1 MMPPYVET
9 WKAIARMLGRS
20 ERWCRYMTRVP
31 DPLPVYK
38 VGGIVRINEPDLSV
52 WLARQRER
60 TLPVGAPNGAV
71 VEFRPV
77 DELIIES

>member
-38 VGGIVRINEPDLSV
+38 VGGIVRINEADLGV

-60 TLPVGAPNGAV
+60 TLPGGPQHGAV

-77 DELIIES
+77 HELIIES

>member
-9 WKAIARMLGRS
+9 WKAIARVLGRS

-38 VGGIVRINEPDLSV
+38 VGGIVRINDNDLAV

-60 TLPVGAPNGAV
+60 TLPVGAPDGG
-71 VEFRPV
+71 PV
-77 DELIIES
+77 HLS